1 MAESS
6 LRCTAGMFNDR
17 LKADRSNRT
26 QTQQH
31 NQQFTVNILAK
42 TQKPSQIWQHNQD
55 TAPCSLR
62 STTCQAPSLRLPT
75 CGLQPA
81 VSNLRPPTRGLQPA
95 TSNPRPPTRGLQPAT
110 SNPRSPT
117 RDPICKFTVL

>member
-1 MAESS
+1 M
-6 LRCTAGMFNDR
+6 NPQ
-17 LKADRSNRT
+17 T

-31 NQQFTVNILAK
+31 NQQFTVNMLAK
-42 TQKPSQIWQHNQD
+42 SQKPSQIWQHNQD

-81 VSNLRPPTRGLQPA
+81 VSN
-95 TSNPRPPTRGLQPAT
+95 
-110 SNPRSPT
+110 PRSPT
-117 RDPICKFTVL
+117 RDLQPAISNLRKKPNSTETQKTQNWFSFHGKGKRSRRRP

>member
-1 MAESS
+1 M
-6 LRCTAGMFNDR
+6 
-17 LKADRSNRT
+17 T

-62 STTCQAPSLRLPT
+62 STTCQAPSLRL
-75 CGLQPA
+75 QPA
-81 VSNLRPPTRGLQPA
+81 VSNPRSSTCQAPSPRSPTRD
-95 TSNPRPPTRGLQPAT
+95 LQPAT

>member
-1 MAESS
+1 M
-6 LRCTAGMFNDR
+6 
-17 LKADRSNRT
+17 
-26 QTQQH
+26 
-31 NQQFTVNILAK
+31 LAK
-42 TQKPSQIWQHNQD
+42 SQKPSQIWQHNQD

-81 VSNLRPPTRGLQPA
+81 VSNPRSPTRDLQPA
-95 TSNPRPPTRGLQPAT
+95 V